1 MDIKLSVI
9 IPVYNVEEYLRQC
22 LDSVLAQ
29 TYDFFEVI
37 LIDDGSTDR
46 SGAICDEYAGR
57 DSRVRVIHQE
67 NNGHTA
73 ARQNGFRASTGD
85 YILMVDS
92 DDWVDEG
99 MFGCMMEKAL
109 ADDADIVQCNYR
121 SVKDGKGNDQTPI
134 FPEGLYGK
142 ARLEQEIY
150 PQMIY
155 AGGYYR
161 FGIAPN
167 MWNKLWKRSLVE
179 KNLFLID
186 QRIKSGEDGLF
197 TFTSFRDAQKVRIIN
212 TCFYNYRSRADSMR
226 RITDDKRLDQN
237 HILFEYYDKWF
248 YNNGVFRKQIE
259 HFVVYQTLLAVEEL
273 LKTKKFKE
281 IRQRYSFLW
290 QECLERQSIRNIR
303 LSEIAGKRNKL
314 MLLGL
319 KIWK

>member
-29 TYDFFEVI
+29 SYDSFEVI
-37 LIDDGSTDR
+37 LVNDGSTDH
-46 SGAICDEYAGR
+46 SGAICDEYADR

-67 NNGHTA
+67 NSGHTS
-73 ARQNGFRASTGD
+73 ARQHGFRASAGD
-85 YILMVDS
+85 YILMIDS
-92 DDWVDEG
+92 DDWIDEG

-121 SVKDGKGNDQTPI
+121 SVKDGKGNDQAPI

-142 ARLEQEIY
+142 SRLEQEVY
-150 PQMIY
+150 PKMIY
-155 AGGYYR
+155 AGGYYL

-167 MWNKLWKRSLVE
+167 MWNKIWKRSLVE
-179 KNLFLID
+179 KNLFSID
-186 QRIKSGEDGLF
+186 QRIRSGEDGLF
-197 TFTSFRDAQKVRIIN
+197 TFTCFCDAQKVWIIN
-212 TCFYNYRSRADSMR
+212 TCFYNYRSRAVSMR

-248 YNNGVFRKQIE
+248 YNNVVFRKQIE
-259 HFVVYQTLLAVEEL
+259 HFVIYQTLMAVEEL
-273 LKTKKFKE
+273 LKTNKFRE
-281 IRQRYSFLW
+281 IRKRYGFLW
-290 QECLERQSIRNIR
+290 QECLERQSIRNIK

-319 KIWK
+319 KI